1 MPHLSSKNIPYEKR
15 AKTETFSFDSD
26 GIVGQ
31 KRTPSVSTDLRGT
44 LMTLRSR
51 ARSVVLAGT
60 LALSL
65 TAGSLALATEAPLG
79 SSATDEASDL
89 GSAISQ
95 IATSPEAPAPQV
107 ATPAYVTVSSGP
119 ITYQVAQEW
128 ESESLGAEEIGGL
141 YDIYAGTNGILQV
154 IVVPESAIG
163 EENAAID
170 SMLSSM
176 SASAG
181 MTSFTTDQPED
192 RTLDGTLIRDIDFEG
207 MVDGVEFDG
216 LATFVF
222 GTDYTGIMVSV
233 YADEYAE
240 DDYFQVAHDSVSLTI
255 ANAESAAVAGYIAG
269 GSSAGA
275 VADPTAST
283 PEAPAAS
290 ASSSANGVIE
300 FEGFTFA
307 VNTEPDGIFGAVVE
321 SYEGDPL
328 NGTQMIGIPVTITN
342 NTGETTS
349 PSSYLI
355 DYYGPRGV
363 EQDDM
368 ATYYFDDSV
377 INVGNMRPG
386 ASVEAVLYFTY
397 EGAGEYVATF
407 DNYDDPVQ
415 EVVFDVQ

>member
-1 MPHLSSKNIPYEKR
+1 MPGRAFTVRTDVRGIPM
-15 AKTETFSFDSD
+15 S
-26 GIVGQ
+26 
-31 KRTPSVSTDLRGT
+31 
-44 LMTLRSR
+44 LRSR
-51 ARSVVLAGT
+51 ARSVILAGT

-65 TAGSLALATEAPLG
+65 TAGSLAFATEGSLG
-79 SSATDEASDL
+79 ASTADEASDL

-95 IATSPEAPAPQV
+95 IATSPEAPAQQV
-107 ATPAYVTVSSGP
+107 ATPSYTTVSSGP
-119 ITYQVAQEW
+119 LTYQISQAW
-128 ESESLGAEEIGGL
+128 ETETLGGEEIGGL
-141 YDIYAGTNGILQV
+141 YDIYVGQNGILQV
-154 IVVPESAIG
+154 IVVPESALG
-163 EENAAID
+163 EEDEAVD

-176 SASAG
+176 SSSAG
-181 MTSFTTDQPED
+181 MANFQVDRAED

-207 MVDGVEFDG
+207 MVSGVEFDG

-233 YADEYAE
+233 YAEEYAE
-240 DDYFQVAHDSVSLTI
+240 DDAFQLAHETVGLTI
-255 ANAESAAVAGYIAG
+255 SNAESAAVAGYVAG
-269 GSSAGA
+269 GSASAGA
-275 VADPTAST
+275 DTSAPATADPAA
-283 PEAPAAS
+283 EATPAADV
-290 ASSSANGVIE
+290 SANGIVE

-307 VNTEPDGIFGAVVE
+307 VNTDPDGIIGATVD

-355 DYYGPRGV
+355 DYYGPSGV

-386 ASVEAVLYFTY
+386 ASVEAMLYFTF
-397 EGAGEYVATF
+397 EGSGEYAAVF
-407 DNYDDPVQ
+407 NNYSDPSQ
-415 EVVFDVQ
+415 EIVFDVQ